1 MAPAG
6 QGGECMA
13 ADGAP
18 VRPAADDG
26 EAARIRQARGRFLAM
41 AAAYALGTFNDN
53 YFRQSVIF
61 LAIAAGRPELRGVA
75 AALFPLPFVLAAA
88 PAGWLADRFPKR
100 RVVIGAKTLELAAVL
115 CGAAG
120 VLTGSWPLLLGMVF
134 LMGLQA
140 CFFSPALNGSLPE
153 LYPAGYVLTANSR
166 LRMAVTAAILAG
178 ILCSGASITLKTP
191 FWFGVPLGRWII
203 AGVMLAVSLAGL
215 AAGFGVPVRPAADP
229 ARRFPWSGPVETWRW
244 IRHIHQDRLLGVIV
258 WTDVWIWT
266 VGSLQMLLVVAL
278 GPQELGWSEGKTS
291 FLVFAVLAG
300 TAAGAWLS
308 ARLATG
314 PRWHRVLAP
323 SQAVQ
328 ALLALPLPLLLHA
341 APPPA
346 RDVLLFALMAVLG
359 ITGGLIMI
367 PCESFVQVRPAAAEK
382 GAVLSAANFLIFC
395 GIIFSGVL
403 VYVADT
409 FRLCRPSV
417 FLMGTA
423 VVSLPAAALLH
434 RLLAKEPRGASG
446 A

>member
-1 MAPAG
+1 
-6 QGGECMA
+6 MA
-13 ADGAP
+13 AADAGDGP
-18 VRPAADDG
+18 
-26 EAARIRQARGRFLAM
+26 ARIRQARGRFLAM

-75 AALFPLPFVLAAA
+75 AALFPLPFVLFAA

-100 RVVIGAKTLELAAVL
+100 RVVIGAKIMELGAVL

-120 VLTGSWPLLLGMVF
+120 MLTGSWPLLLGMVF

-153 LYPAGYVLTANSR
+153 LYPPGYVLTANSR

-191 FWFGVPLGRWII
+191 FWHGIPLGRWVI
-203 AGVMLAVSLAGL
+203 AGGMLAVSLAGL
-215 AAGFGVPVRPAADP
+215 LAGFGVPSRPAADP
-229 ARRFPWSGPVETWRW
+229 ARRFPWSGPVETWHW
-244 IRHIHQDRLLGVIV
+244 IRRIHRDRLLAVIV

-266 VGSLQMLLVVAL
+266 LGSLQMLLLVAL
-278 GPQELGWSEGKTS
+278 GPQELGWTEGKTS
-291 FLVFAVLAG
+291 CLVFAVLAG

-323 SQAVQ
+323 AQAVQ
-328 ALLALPLPLLLHA
+328 AFLALPLPFLLPL
-341 APPPA
+341 PPPF
-346 RDVLLFALMAVLG
+346 RDILLFALMTVLG

-367 PCESFVQVRPAAAEK
+367 PCESFVQVRPAATEK

-395 GIIFSGVL
+395 GIILSGVL
-403 VYVADT
+403 VFLADT
-409 FRLCRPSV
+409 FRLCRPSL
-417 FLMGTA
+417 FLTGA
-423 VVSLPAAALLH
+423 AIASLPAAALLH
-434 RLLAKEPRGASG
+434 RVLKTRQDP
-446 A
+446 